1 MVYEA
6 FSDILMG
13 YTRENFDSN
22 VRACA
27 NEVENF
33 VCSLNPLTQ
42 DIYQDSIGLMTFH
55 KQLYSRLFRSDSR
68 VILMS
73 QVGILDFS
81 IRDLIKPESARVKQI
96 LSAIINFAKFRE
108 EQLPVFDKHVERSVV
123 PT

>member
-1 MVYEA
+1 
-6 FSDILMG
+6 
-13 YTRENFDSN
+13 
-22 VRACA
+22 
-27 NEVENF
+27 
-33 VCSLNPLTQ
+33 
-42 DIYQDSIGLMTFH
+42 MTFH
-55 KQLYSRLFRSDSR
+55 KQLYSRFVRADGR